1 MNCRLR
7 MGCLPAED
15 PHTSRTGSRRPE
27 PVLNNPEAQHRQLTV
42 CPRPTGPLRLSRR
55 DGPLADLNAEHHRR
69 AYALASADAIMP
81 GSKSGL
87 DQRFFLKFK
96 FEDAGVDLTRAAV
109 SFGGGQRIGQD
120 RQPLDLLIQAS
131 ARKATG
137 SLGQPMSRFS
147 SRTCND
153 GVASFD
159 TASVIDRR
167 CAAAPLAPAS
177 VRTAPQPARL
187 APVCG
192 LKHGLTSSHLRFC
205 QQDGFEHDAGWQRSE
220 EPADPPHRLASRSPP
235 LR

>member
-131 ARKATG
+131 AGRRPA
-137 SLGQPMSRFS
+137 PWASRCRGFRPAPAMMALRVSTLPRS
-147 SRTCND
+147 SIVGAQRRRSHLHQFALRRSQLASHPC
-153 GVASFD
+153 VASN
-159 TASVIDRR
+159 TVS
-167 CAAAPLAPAS
+167 P
-177 VRTAPQPARL
+177 VRI
-187 APVCG
+187 
-192 LKHGLTSSHLRFC
+192 
-205 QQDGFEHDAGWQRSE
+205 
-220 EPADPPHRLASRSPP
+220 
-235 LR
+235 